1 MSKMKFIAVVLGL
14 ALVATA
20 CGGDDDAVT
29 TVATTVAPTT
39 TTTAAPTT
47 TTTVAPT
54 TTTTEAPL
62 PNLVEL
68 AASEGQFN
76 TLLELA
82 EIAGLDALL
91 TQPGTFTVFAPTD
104 DAFAALPEGF
114 IDGLKADP
122 NAATLIGGLIT
133 YHAAAVLLDSSEV
146 AAATSIATASG
157 LPLTVEVDADG
168 NVLLGDDGAKIIQAD
183 LMASNG
189 IVHVIDA
196 VLLPP
201 GLLS

>member
-1 MSKMKFIAVVLGL
+1 MSKMKLIAVVLGL
-14 ALVATA
+14 ALVAAA

-39 TTTAAPTT
+39 TTTAASTT
-47 TTTVAPT
+47 TTTVAP

>member
-14 ALVATA
+14 ALVAAA

-54 TTTTEAPL
+54 TTTEAPL

-68 AASEGQFN
+68 ANSAGQFN

-104 DAFAALPEGF
+104 DAFAALPEGLL
-114 IDGLKADP
+114 DGLKADP